1 MFTIKKLK
9 KLNRTIMI
17 YWAITIGLNI
27 TATII
32 SLLIQ
37 HWGFTEVNFVLV
49 YILSVFLTSRYT
61 KGYIYG
67 IVASVISMLS
77 FNFFFT
83 QPLYTFNVDDT
94 AYIFT
99 FVVILI
105 VAIFTSAL
113 TSKIIYS
120 KELDNKREKQAQI
133 LYEITTTLAKTV
145 GVNEVACVSV
155 QCLVDF
161 LKSEVI
167 FILIGQDDNT
177 IKKISP
183 AVSGYGIIVKDIN
196 LEDINS
202 IISNHYTFPITVREK
217 CEGYI
222 CLSKELQDMNE
233 ETKFLLESII
243 MQIIIAIEREIII
256 SEREAAKAEIEK
268 ERFKSNLLRAIS
280 HDLRTPLTSIT
291 GASEMLLQ
299 NLEDEEN
306 INLVQGI
313 YEDSVWLIRLIENIL
328 SLTRIQEGYLAINIK
343 PEAVEEIV
351 AEAVDRIS
359 KYAPNYKISTSI
371 PDKVLFIPM
380 DGKLIIQVLIN
391 LMDNA
396 IKHTTPSD
404 EIKISVRTDD
414 NKAWF
419 EVSDNGTGINPK
431 DIPKLFDMFFVAPHS
446 QIDAKH
452 GIGLGLSIC
461 KTIVNFHGGEIF
473 VENNRGKGSTFRF
486 YLNI

>member
-1 MFTIKKLK
+1 
-9 KLNRTIMI
+9 MI